1 MKNTEK
7 TEKEDGHERFKRVA
21 SKRTKVIL
29 DKLRV
34 LGHCANRSTYKY
46 TDQDVKKVFHA
57 IEDQLKIVRTK
68 FKSPRRDFKL

>member
-7 TEKEDGHERFKRVA
+7 TKKEDGQERFKRVA
-21 SKRTKVIL
+21 TKRTKVVL

-34 LGHCANRSTYKY
+34 LSHCANRSTYKY
-46 TDQDVKKVFHA
+46 TDQDVRKIFNA
-57 IEDQLKIVRTK
+57 IEDQLKIVKTK